1 LCGAGKRH
9 KATDDHDAKLAGYV
23 FGIVM
28 LTFSIEPWTYAI
40 YRVIET
46 LLGISVAVLVSF
58 IAKLL
63 RTDEVRDA

>member
-1 LCGAGKRH
+1 
-9 KATDDHDAKLAGYV
+9 
-23 FGIVM
+23 M